1 MNVRPYFPSPRF
13 MTDEQLR
20 KHFGLSD
27 RALSRLRMNRSFPRR
42 DEVTNK
48 TDRKAVDLFFD
59 VRAGIRSPT
68 LAGNVAGELDGEENF
83 DEDA

>member
-27 RALSRLRMNRSFPRR
+27 RALSRLRMNQGFPRR
-42 DEVTNK
+42 DDVTNK

-59 VRAGIRSPT
+59 LRAGIRSPKF
-68 LAGNVAGELDGEENF
+68 AGEVAGRLDGEENF
-83 DEDA
+83 DEDY